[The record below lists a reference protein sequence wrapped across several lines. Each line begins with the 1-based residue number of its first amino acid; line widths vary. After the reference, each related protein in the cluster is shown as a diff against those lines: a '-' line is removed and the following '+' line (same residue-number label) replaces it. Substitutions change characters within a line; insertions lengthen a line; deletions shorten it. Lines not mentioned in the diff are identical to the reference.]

1 MKSIQVGLVVA
12 VAIMTLV
19 GGCTATEGGNMA
31 QAPTSPALMMR
42 LSDQEL
48 PVLEGIASDGNCD
61 AALRVARHY
70 SFVVNDF
77 DKAINWLRLA
87 AKCPAPEPKAELVYL
102 LLRGKGRPGVA
113 QEVEE
118 LIVQIRAANP
128 ELADEVRREVQGK
141 LGNRGGG

>member
-1 MKSIQVGLVVA
+1 
-12 VAIMTLV
+12 
-19 GGCTATEGGNMA
+19 MA

-77 DKAINWLRLA
+77 DKAITWLRLA

-141 LGNRGGG
+141 LGNRGGGY